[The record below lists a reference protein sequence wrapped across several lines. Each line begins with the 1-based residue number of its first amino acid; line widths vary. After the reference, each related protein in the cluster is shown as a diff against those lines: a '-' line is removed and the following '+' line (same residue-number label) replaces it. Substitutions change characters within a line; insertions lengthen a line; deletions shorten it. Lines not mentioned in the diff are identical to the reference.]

1 MCIYEPSCPSVDRLV
16 LVGRSSL
23 CHNSMKRRKFTL
35 LTILSEYLLILT
47 FVQST
52 NKRLGTV
59 VVSTGLSVLSDY
71 VIFLIVAH

>member
-1 MCIYEPSCPSVDRLV
+1 
-16 LVGRSSL
+16 
-23 CHNSMKRRKFTL
+23 MKRRKFTL